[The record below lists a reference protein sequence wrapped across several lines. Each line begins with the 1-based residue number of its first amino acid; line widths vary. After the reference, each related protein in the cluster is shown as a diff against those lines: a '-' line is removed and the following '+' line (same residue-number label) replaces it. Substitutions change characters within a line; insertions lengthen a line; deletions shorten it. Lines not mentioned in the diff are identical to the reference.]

1 MWRKKDL
8 YDLPFLCKSVF
19 LGTKLFL
26 ARFGVLLFFSSSI
39 GNSRHVQLDMNVS
52 ILSF

>member
-1 MWRKKDL
+1 MEKKGFIRSA
-8 YDLPFLCKSVF
+8 FLCKSVF
-19 LGTKLFL
+19 LRTKLFL